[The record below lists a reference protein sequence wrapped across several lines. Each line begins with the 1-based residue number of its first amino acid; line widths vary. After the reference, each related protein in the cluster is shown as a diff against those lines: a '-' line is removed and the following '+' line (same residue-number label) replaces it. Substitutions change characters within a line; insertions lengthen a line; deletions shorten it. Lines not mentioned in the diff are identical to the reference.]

1 MNMLEKLKN
10 LLMPEVIEEEELAE
24 TEEEAAEKPLQ
35 VVNGVPFGS
44 PVTEPKSVMAP
55 PRPQLSMEAER
66 PPLSVRTTQVEE
78 LAVDIHV
85 PTAFAQV
92 AGIADDLIAK
102 KAAIVNYER
111 VEGNEQRRICDFIN
125 GVCYTI
131 DGEARRISDGMVL
144 YVPAGVN
151 VVSARPTAAKK

>member
-10 LLMPEVIEEEELAE
+10 LLMPEIIEEEEIEEQEDVAMEE
-24 TEEEAAEKPLQ
+24 TRQ
-35 VVNGVPFGS
+35 VVNGTPLVSPFDR
-44 PVTEPKSVMAP
+44 PKPAMASA
-55 PRPQLSMEAER
+55 RPQF
-66 PPLSVRTTQVEE
+66 SVRANQVEE
-78 LAVDIHV
+78 LAVDIYV

-125 GVCYTI
+125 GVCYI
-131 DGEARRISDGMVL
+131 LDGEARRISDGMVL
-144 YVPAGVN
+144 YVPTGVN
-151 VVSARPTAAKK
+151 VVSARTAAAKK

>member
-10 LLMPEVIEEEELAE
+10 LLMPEIIEEEEIEEQEDVAMEE
-24 TEEEAAEKPLQ
+24 TRQ
-35 VVNGVPFGS
+35 VVNGTPLVSPFDR
-44 PVTEPKSVMAP
+44 PKLAMASA
-55 PRPQLSMEAER
+55 RPQLS
-66 PPLSVRTTQVEE
+66 VRANQVEE
-78 LAVDIHV
+78 LAVDIYV

-125 GVCYTI
+125 GVCYI
-131 DGEARRISDGMVL
+131 LDGEARRISDGMVL
-144 YVPAGVN
+144 YVPTGVN
-151 VVSARPTAAKK
+151 VVSARTAAAKK

>member
-10 LLMPEVIEEEELAE
+10 LLMPEIIEEEEIEEQEDVAMEE
-24 TEEEAAEKPLQ
+24 TRQ
-35 VVNGVPFGS
+35 VVNGTPLVSPFDR
-44 PVTEPKSVMAP
+44 PKPSA
-55 PRPQLSMEAER
+55 RPQLS
-66 PPLSVRTTQVEE
+66 VRANQVEE
-78 LAVDIHV
+78 LAVDIYV

-125 GVCYTI
+125 GVCYI
-131 DGEARRISDGMVL
+131 LDGEARRISDGMVL
-144 YVPAGVN
+144 YVPTGVN
-151 VVSARPTAAKK
+151 VVSARTAAAKK

>member
-10 LLMPEVIEEEELAE
+10 LLMPEIIEEEEIE
-24 TEEEAAEKPLQ
+24 EKEEAATEETRQ
-35 VVNGVPFGS
+35 VVNGAPIVS
-44 PVTEPKSVMAP
+44 PLDRPKPSAAP
-55 PRPQLSMEAER
+55 HRPQ
-66 PPLSVRTTQVEE
+66 LSVRTTQVEE
-78 LAVDIHV
+78 LAVDIYV

-125 GVCYTI
+125 GVCYI
-131 DGEARRISDGMVL
+131 LDGEARRISNEMVL
-144 YVPAGVN
+144 YVPTGVN
-151 VVSARPTAAKK
+151 VVSARATAAKK

>member
-10 LLMPEVIEEEELAE
+10 LLMPEIIEEEEIEEQEAVAMEE
-24 TEEEAAEKPLQ
+24 TRQ
-35 VVNGVPFGS
+35 VVNGTPLVSPFDR
-44 PVTEPKSVMAP
+44 PKLAMASA
-55 PRPQLSMEAER
+55 RPQLS
-66 PPLSVRTTQVEE
+66 VRANQVEE
-78 LAVDIHV
+78 LAVDIYV

-125 GVCYTI
+125 GVCYI
-131 DGEARRISDGMVL
+131 LDGEARRISDGMVL
-144 YVPAGVN
+144 YVPTGVN
-151 VVSARPTAAKK
+151 VVSARTAAAKK